1 MTPEFPGRRS
11 REHIPIT
18 APCRSAGIRCRDGG
32 RDDGRVQK
40 PVPSTIPQEPG
51 SYQFRDGDGR
61 VIYVGKAKNLRSR
74 VMSYF
79 GTGLMERT
87 RQMVDAAA
95 TVEWIA
101 VRNEVEALF
110 LEYNL
115 IKKHRPRFNIRLKD
129 DKSYPYL
136 AVTLDE
142 EWPRAMVMRGAK
154 RKGVRYFGPFAH
166 AYAIRETLDLLLR
179 TFPIRTCTNNKFDR
193 HHRLGR
199 PCLYAHIEKCAAPCV
214 GDVTAEEYAGLVE
227 ELLDFLDGETSPIL
241 DRLDKRMHEA
251 SDALEFERAARLRDQ
266 IVSVRKAIER
276 QQMVDAKEED
286 YDAIGIV
293 DDPLEASV
301 QVFLVRK
308 GRVVGRKGIVVDKV
322 EDVTR
327 PELVGR
333 LLELL
338 YGGAVTGGT
347 GDGGAIEVPR
357 EILVPEEPEDRALY
371 EEFLSATRSD
381 GGEGRGGK
389 VRVRVPQR
397 GAKRELLETVTQNA
411 EEAFMR
417 HKLRRAS
424 DHNARA
430 RALVALQDALGL
442 PEAPLRIECYD
453 ISNLQGT
460 EIVASMVVME
470 DGLPKRSDYRRF
482 KMRHQDGQ
490 DDFASMEEVLSR
502 RFKRFLAERDEGFR
516 EGKRFA
522 YPPNLVLI
530 DGGKGQLGA
539 AVRVI
544 DDLGISGVAV
554 ASLAKKFEEVY
565 LPGESE
571 PVRIPRDSEALYL
584 LQQVRDE
591 AHRFAITYH
600 RQLRDKKM
608 TKSVLDDVPGLGP
621 VRRARLLKEF
631 GSVKRLREVSED
643 DLVALSWLPE
653 PVARAVFAQL
663 HVRT

>member
-1 MTPEFPGRRS
+1 MGS
-11 REHIPIT
+11 
-18 APCRSAGIRCRDGG
+18 G
-32 RDDGRVQK
+32 RDNGGVQR
-40 PVPSTIPQEPG
+40 PVPSSIPDSPG
-51 SYQFRDGDGR
+51 SYQFKDAAGR
-61 VIYVGKAKNLRSR
+61 VLYVGKAKSLRSR

-79 GTGLMERT
+79 STGLSERT
-87 RQMVDAAA
+87 AQMVNTADS
-95 TVEWIA
+95 VEWIA

-136 AVTLDE
+136 AITLDE

-179 TFPIRTCTNNKFDR
+179 TFPIRTCTKGKFDR
-193 HHRLGR
+193 HVRLGR
-199 PCLYAHIEKCAAPCV
+199 PCLYAHIEKCVAPCV
-214 GDVTAEEYAGLVE
+214 GAVSHDEYMELVSD
-227 ELLDFLDGETSPIL
+227 LISFLDGDTAPVL
-241 DRLDKRMHEA
+241 DRLDKQMHEA
-251 SDALEFERAARLRDQ
+251 SDELEFERAARLRDQ
-266 IVSVRKAIER
+266 IISVRKAIER

-286 YDAIGIV
+286 YDLIGMV

-301 QVFLVRK
+301 QVFNVRK
-308 GRVVGRKGIVVDKV
+308 GRVVGRKGLVVDKV
-322 EDVTR
+322 EDVGR

-333 LLELL
+333 LLEQL
-338 YGGAVTGGT
+338 YGDLQGS
-347 GDGGAIEVPR
+347 DIPR
-357 EILVPEEPEDRALY
+357 EILVPEDPDDPDLY
-371 EEFLSATRSD
+371 QEFL
-381 GGEGRGGK
+381 GLQRGSK

-397 GAKRELLETVTQNA
+397 GPKRQLMETVTQNA
-411 EEAFMR
+411 GEAFAR
-417 HKLRRAS
+417 HKLKRAS

-430 RALVALQDALGL
+430 RALVALQDALQL

-482 KMRHQDGQ
+482 KIRHQPGQ
-490 DDFASMEEVLSR
+490 DDFASMEEVLTR
-502 RFKRFLAERDEGFR
+502 RFRRYLQDRDEGAR
-516 EGKRFA
+516 SGKRFA

-530 DGGKGQLGA
+530 DGGKGQLGV
-539 AVRVI
+539 AVRVLEE
-544 DDLGISGVAV
+544 LGLEDILV
-554 ASLAKKFEEVY
+554 ASLAKRFEEVY
-565 LPGESE
+565 VPGQPD

-600 RQLRDKKM
+600 RQLRGKKM
-608 TKSVLDDVPGLGP
+608 TRSVLDDVPGLGP
-621 VRRARLLKEF
+621 TRKARLLKEH
-631 GSVKRLREVSED
+631 GSVKRLRALGED
-643 DLVALSWLPE
+643 DLVAIPWLPE
-653 PVARAVFAQL
+653 KVARGALRPAARERAAAGRVSRSAASDP
-663 HVRT
+663 